1 MIRKALLIPSQL
13 LSLGS
18 KKAPQEVAFS
28 MPRAPMLEEPEGGW
42 PLGWAASLKEFQV
55 HLAVERG
62 LSPNSVSGYLSD
74 LRFLAAWAVAIPLAP
89 SDLDRDRITAFLV
102 TQHANGKAPRSI
114 ARLSSALRQFLVFM
128 RMEGAGAAGPEA
140 VVRPP
145 RPPRILPKT
154 LSESQIE
161 ALLNAP
167 DLNTPLGVRDRAW
180 MELLYA
186 SGLRVSELA
195 TLSGLGVFLDEGFVK
210 VMGKGRKE
218 RLIPFG
224 EGAEH
229 WIRQWLTLR
238 PGFKPDGDE
247 LFVGRGGEA
256 MTRQH
261 LWRML
266 KAYAVQA
273 GIRREAVSP
282 HVLRHAF
289 ATHLLDH
296 GADLRAVQ
304 AMLGHADISTTQIY
318 THVHQARLRALY
330 DRMHPRGELRGTRD
344 EG

>member
-1 MIRKALLIPSQL
+1 ML
-13 LSLGS
+13 
-18 KKAPQEVAFS
+18 KKPPRPEPVAGPPAAGEARDAGNF
-28 MPRAPMLEEPEGGW
+28 GW
-42 PLGWAASLKEFQV
+42 SASLREFEV

-62 LSPNSVSGYLSD
+62 LSPNTVSGYLSD
-74 LRFLAAWAVAIPLAP
+74 LRLLVAWACERELAP
-89 SDLDRDRITAFLV
+89 SDLERDRVTGFLV
-102 TQHANGKAPRSI
+102 AQQGSGKAARSV
-114 ARLSSALRQFLVFM
+114 ARLASALRQFLTFL

-145 RPPRILPKT
+145 RPPRILPRT
-154 LSESQIE
+154 LTESQVE
-161 ALLNAP
+161 ALLAAP

-180 MELLYA
+180 IELLYA

-195 TLSGLGVFLDEGFVK
+195 GLSARTVYLDEGFLK
-210 VMGKGRKE
+210 VLGKGRKE

-224 EGAEH
+224 QSAEH
-229 WIRQWLTLR
+229 WMRAWINLR
-238 PGFKPDGDE
+238 PGFRPREDT
-247 LFVGRGGEA
+247 LFVGRLGESIS
-256 MTRQH
+256 RQH

-266 KAYAVQA
+266 KAYARTA
-273 GIRREAVSP
+273 GISPGAVSP

-330 DRMHPRGELRGTRD
+330 DRLHPRS
-344 EG
+344 